1 MGAETRRWGVLTGAA
16 IALLACAAVWAAVPQ
31 NGMIGP
37 GDWQYKE
44 LDALGRAG
52 LLSGHP
58 QGPLSAW
65 TQGLTRFEAASLVMR
80 AVEGVG
86 EAYQEQGKSLVQV
99 AKAEAG
105 EKTALPAGVTF
116 EDLARVEK
124 LIEEFRAE
132 LVAMGVRVDDLSTA
146 LKDVQKRL
154 TKVEAEQQK
163 HHFKGYIQVQYRS
176 DQAADKREF
185 LVRRARIKFEGE
197 VDKRTSYEVQLQ
209 MDAKEKGL
217 AKGTKTQVR
226 NVFVDYKLNRGRL
239 RIGQAKIPWGYDLQR
254 SSTIRWTSPVGR
266 AFFLDRLF
274 PNARDIGV
282 QWEYRRSPNAPK
294 FDVGV
299 FNGTGMNKSD
309 NNDKKNVMARVD
321 FPVSCGSVAVS
332 AYTGEDGSGAAATD
346 QNRYGVSA
354 HFKWSDTEF
363 LSEYVQGD
371 DRGADVRGWYAQ
383 VGHPLT
389 KRAPNLI
396 FAKYDQYDENTDL
409 ANDLFKRWS
418 LGYWYELDKH
428 NRLTV
433 LWEHRS
439 PEPGFSEYS
448 KWDGNAY
455 YVQWQTKF

>member
-1 MGAETRRWGVLTGAA
+1 MGVEARRWGVFMGVV
-16 IALLACAAVWAAVPQ
+16 IALLLCAAAWAAVPQ
-31 NGMIGP
+31 NGTIGP
-37 GDWQYKE
+37 GDWQYRD

-58 QGPLSAW
+58 QGPIGEW

-99 AKAEAG
+99 ARAESG
-105 EKTALPAGVTF
+105 DETAPPAGVKF

-132 LVAMGVRVDDLSTA
+132 LVTMGVRVDDLA
-146 LKDVQKRL
+146 AAVQDVQKRL
-154 TKVEAEQQK
+154 TKVEAEQRK
-163 HHFKGYIQVQYRS
+163 HHFSGYIQVQYRS
-176 DQAADKREF
+176 DQAVDKREF
-185 LVRRARIKFEGE
+185 LVRRARMKFKGKM
-197 VDKRTSYEVQLQ
+197 DARTSYEVQLQ
-209 MDAKEKGL
+209 MDAREKGL

-226 NVFVDYKLNRGRL
+226 NVFVDYKLSRGRL
-239 RIGQAKIPWGYDLQR
+239 RIGQAKIPWGYELQR
-254 SSTIRWTSPVGR
+254 SSEIRWTSPVGR
-266 AFFLDRLF
+266 SFFMDRLF
-274 PNARDIGV
+274 PDARDIGI
-282 QWEYRRSPNAPK
+282 QWEYRRSAQAPK

-321 FPVSCGSVAVS
+321 FPVSCGSIALS
-332 AYTGEDGSGAAATD
+332 GYTGEDGSGAAATD

-354 HFKWSDTEF
+354 HLKWAKMEF
-363 LSEYVQGD
+363 LSEYVQGQ
-371 DRGADVRGWYAQ
+371 DRGADMRGWYAQ

-389 KRAPNLI
+389 KRAPNLL

-409 ANDLFKRWS
+409 ADDLFKRWS
-418 LGYWYELDKH
+418 LGYWYELDEQ

-433 LWEHRS
+433 LWERRS
-439 PEPGFSEYS
+439 PQPGFSEFS
-448 KWDGNAY
+448 KWNGSAY